1 MDSNYTKRDIQF
13 MFGDYEGLPMP
24 SSGAEPEFYTLIRST
39 PPEQLYELFVSTY
52 NETGRLPVS
61 TDPGVLQA
69 SIDVLTKVVVN
80 RSTVDRARVR
90 AGDMDAAMKAEVA
103 AHNKKAEF
111 DGWVWGHIAMHSQI
125 PPHIPNYYFDRSRRD
140 VLHAL
145 TAGGDA
151 PGWARTQADAH
162 HLRLQQVRAW
172 KIDDPVE
179 EAAGAAKKGPSV
191 KFCIEY
197 SRTLTQFYLNNIYG
211 TQVNIPLCQSVLV
224 LVRLFFYE

>member
-125 PPHIPNYYFDRSRRD
+125 PPTHPQLLFRPVEARRAARADGRRGCSRLGPDPSRRTSLK
-140 VLHAL
+140 V
-145 TAGGDA
+145 TAGSCM
-151 PGWARTQADAH
+151 
-162 HLRLQQVRAW
+162 
-172 KIDDPVE
+172 E
-179 EAAGAAKKGPSV
+179 
-191 KFCIEY
+191 
-197 SRTLTQFYLNNIYG
+197 N
-211 TQVNIPLCQSVLV
+211 
-224 LVRLFFYE
+224 

>member
-1 MDSNYTKRDIQF
+1 MGDACSLSEKATIPWLRGRYKPQRVAEGLGTMWQHERRPFFERVMDSNYTKRDIQF

-90 AGDMDAAMKAEVA
+90 AGDMDTAMKAEVA

-151 PGWARTQADAH
+151 PGWA
-162 HLRLQQVRAW
+162 
-172 KIDDPVE
+172 
-179 EAAGAAKKGPSV
+179 GP
-191 KFCIEY
+191 KPTHI
-197 SRTLTQFYLNNIYG
+197 T
-211 TQVNIPLCQSVLV
+211 
-224 LVRLFFYE
+224 